1 MKKNILYLKILLHP
15 FILVWDTYNLPIN
28 YCRLFNTKL
37 VNSLVFYSDLK
48 TFYLLQMYTPDFM
61 ITKKLIP
68 LLDSF
73 VSVFFSIKTK
83 ALYKD
88 LKHTLIKNG
97 IIKLSDS
104 SMDFNG

>member
-48 TFYLLQMYTPDFM
+48 TFYLLQMYTLDIRKLVIQMYHKLKSLRFVQSITNISKSSISVREIERKNIADQKM
-61 ITKKLIP
+61 ILT
-68 LLDSF
+68 S
-73 VSVFFSIKTK
+73 T
-83 ALYKD
+83 
-88 LKHTLIKNG
+88 TT
-97 IIKLSDS
+97 
-104 SMDFNG
+104 